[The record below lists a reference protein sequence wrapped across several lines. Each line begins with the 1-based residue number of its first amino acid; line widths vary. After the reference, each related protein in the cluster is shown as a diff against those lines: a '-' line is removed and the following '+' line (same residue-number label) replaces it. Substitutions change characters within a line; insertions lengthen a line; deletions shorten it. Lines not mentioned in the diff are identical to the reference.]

1 MVIGVARA
9 GLISGAN
16 IFKFNIASNQ
26 VDANLRTL
34 ANAAG
39 YSGYGDVE
47 ATINSGVDLYASSTS
62 SYGLNIGSFPSGR
75 TVTLINNGYI
85 SGCGGAG
92 GTAWRDYESGSTPVA
107 PTAGGPALYCVTSGF
122 ILKINNANTIRGGG
136 GGGGYGPAGSGS
148 YYYEYVDLYSGQLVS
163 AYYTGAAGGGGGG
176 GGQGTQGGAGG
187 GFGSYG
193 GASGNSGSAGNSS
206 SGGGGGGGALN
217 NDNFAAG
224 NGGAGGSWGSSGSS
238 GLAPP
243 DPQNGYTPIDY
254 AYGPSAG
261 GAGGAVT
268 VGNSYVTWLATGT
281 RYGTIS

>member
-9 GLISGAN
+9 GLISGVSL
-16 IFKFNIASNQ
+16 FKFNITSNQ
-26 VDANLRTL
+26 TDANLRTL

-62 SYGLNIGSFPSGR
+62 SYGLTIGSFPSGR

-85 SGCGGAG
+85 SGAGGAG

-136 GGGGYGPAGSGS
+136 GGGGYGAASSGD
-148 YYYEYVDLYSGQLVS
+148 YYYEYYDIDNNLISGTTDGR
-163 AYYTGAAGGGGGG
+163 AGAGGGGGG
-176 GGQGTQGGAGG
+176 AGTIGGNGG
-187 GFGSYG
+187 GFGSYA
-193 GASGNSGSAGNSS
+193 GASGAAGLAGSS
-206 SGGGGGGGALN
+206 SGGGSGGSGAIN
-217 NDNFAAG
+217 NNNFAAG

-238 GLAPP
+238 GSAPP
-243 DPQNGYTPIDY
+243 DPQNGYTPISY
-254 AYGPSAG
+254 ANGPSSG
-261 GAGGAVT
+261 GAAGAAT
-268 VGNSYVTWLATGT
+268 IGSSYATWLATGT
-281 RYGTIS
+281 RYGDIN

>member
-47 ATINSGVDLYASSTS
+47 ATINGGVDLYASSTS

-85 SGCGGAG
+85 SGAGGAG

-136 GGGGYGPAGSGS
+136 GGGGYGPVGSGS
-148 YYYEYVDLYSGQLVS
+148 YYYEYYDFEGNLISGSYS
-163 AYYTGAAGGGGGG
+163 GAAGGGGGG

-187 GFGSYG
+187 GFGSSA
-193 GASGNSGSAGNSS
+193 GASGSSGTAGNSS
-206 SGGGGGGGALN
+206 SGGGGGGSVVN
-217 NDNFAAG
+217 NDGFTGGA
-224 NGGAGGSWGSSGSS
+224 GGAGGSWGSSGSS

-243 DPQNGYTPIDY
+243 DPQNGYTPIGY

-261 GAGGAVT
+261 GAGGAAT